1 MSLLSVTVRF
11 LCHVCSPLGP
21 QLYTLQRLL
30 PRDSARRGRKPK
42 NVFMNAPQ
50 RIMTPIVSG
59 PCLLQQAVGVLQSS
73 WATFLSRVN
82 LCKSKLGPRNFE
94 FRRIDFIQ

>member
-21 QLYTLQRLL
+21 QLYTWQRPL

-42 NVFMNAPQ
+42 NIFMNAPQ
-50 RIMTPIVSG
+50 RIMAPIVSG
-59 PCLLQQAVGVLQSS
+59 TVLVAAGSRRLAEQLGHILVPRQLVQEQARPAQL
-73 WATFLSRVN
+73 RV
-82 LCKSKLGPRNFE
+82 
-94 FRRIDFIQ
+94 